1 MKLFTIGFS
10 GKNAKTFF
18 ELLKKNGVRT
28 LVDIRLNNK
37 SQLAGFT
44 KAGDIP
50 YFLEKICN
58 IKYIHHELL
67 APTKELLDGY
77 RSGKIT
83 WQAYEIEFNRIL
95 ESREILKNINFESL
109 DNSCFLCSEAL
120 PIQCHRRLLT
130 EYDQK
135 NLYTQNIEI
144 IHL

>member
-120 PIQCHRRLLT
+120 PKQCHRRLLA
-130 EYDQK
+130 EYVQK
-135 NLYTQNIEI
+135 NLPTQNIEI

>member
-28 LVDIRLNNK
+28 LIDIRLNNK

-50 YFLEKICN
+50 YFLEEICN

-67 APTKELLDGY
+67 APTKDLLDGY
-77 RSGKIT
+77 KSGEIT
-83 WQAYEIEFNRIL
+83 WQEYEIEFNRIL

-120 PIQCHRRLLT
+120 PKQCHRRLLA
-130 EYDQK
+130 EYVQK

-144 IHL
+144 THL